1 MLLCER
7 GLRLRT
13 RCNKSSFI
21 HTFSPLLL
29 LTLSTFLPRS
39 LTLLVARNGLRRL
52 VSSYLQCSP
61 FFSFLFFFS
70 SSFWLHFSCRA
81 MPCSSYLTSTLQTA
95 YYRAL
100 HPSYPRRIT
109 RTDPVPPLHCFSY
122 ILRTYHTH
130 NQNYPHISFTTPPA
144 LSYLLIAREILP
156 IVRGSLPG
164 HV

>member
-61 FFSFLFFFS
+61 FFSFLF
-70 SSFWLHFSCRA
+70 SFLLRSDYIFRVVPCRA
-81 MPCSSYLTSTLQTA
+81 RLTLLLLYKQPTIELYTPPTLVVSRELTPSLLCTA
-95 YYRAL
+95 SRTYSERTTL
-100 HPSYPRRIT
+100 TT
-109 RTDPVPPLHCFSY
+109 RT
-122 ILRTYHTH
+122 
-130 NQNYPHISFTTPPA
+130 TPTSA
-144 LSYLLIAREILP
+144 
-156 IVRGSLPG
+156 SLP
-164 HV
+164 HLLCPIYL